1 MGTKLTPVA
10 FDIET
15 TGFESDATVTV
26 LGLVL
31 PLGCRVFLNTGGKPA
46 DRDRLER
53 DLEAEFD
60 AVVRVSCHR
69 DERELLAAVAEFV
82 DESIAD
88 DDYMLVAYN
97 GELYRGGFDLAF
109 VRTRCALLDL
119 QWPFDGVP
127 YADLLPIFRARFNTT
142 VGEDQVN
149 DLEGAYKTL
158 IGDGLTELDPFE
170 ESLAAVAAFER
181 GEFRQL
187 LAHNLADIL
196 RTDALAGLAQRYCG
210 TSEFDLKSL
219 TPTLRDPALTDG

>member
-10 FDIET
+10 FDVET
-15 TGFESDATVTV
+15 TGFESDSTVTV

-31 PLGCRVFLNTGGKPA
+31 PLGCRVFLNAGGRPA

-53 DLEAEFD
+53 ELETEFD

-69 DERELLAAVAEFV
+69 NERELLAAVAEFV
-82 DESIAD
+82 AESIAD

-97 GELYRGGFDLAF
+97 GELYRGGFDLPF
-109 VRTRCALLDL
+109 LRTRCALLDCR
-119 QWPFDGVP
+119 WPFDGVP

-142 VGEDQVN
+142 VDEEQVN
-149 DLEGAYKTL
+149 DLEGAYQAL
-158 IGDGLTELDPFE
+158 IGDGLTALDPFADSRE
-170 ESLAAVAAFER
+170 AVAAFER
-181 GEFRQL
+181 GEFRPL

-196 RTDALAGLAQRYCG
+196 RTDALAGVAQRYCG

-219 TPTLRDPALTDG
+219 TPTLRDPSLTGR

>member
-15 TGFESDATVTV
+15 TGFESDATVTA
-26 LGLVL
+26 LGLVV
-31 PLGCRVFLNTGGKPA
+31 PLGCRVFLNTGGRSA
-46 DRDRLER
+46 DREHLQR
-53 DLEAEFD
+53 DLETAFD

-69 DERELLAAVAEFV
+69 NERKLLAAVAEFV
-82 DESIAD
+82 AESIAD

-97 GELYRGGFDLAF
+97 GELYRGGFDLPF
-109 VRTRCALLDL
+109 LRTRCALLDCR
-119 QWPFDGVP
+119 WPFDGVP

-142 VGEDQVN
+142 VGEEQVN
-149 DLEGAYKTL
+149 DLEGAYQAL
-158 IGDGLTELDPFE
+158 IGGGLTALDPFE
-170 ESLAAVAAFER
+170 ESVEAVAAFER
-181 GEFRQL
+181 GEFRPL
-187 LAHNLADIL
+187 LAHNIADIL